1 MKKKTS
7 VLVLT
12 GAITISNIGLT
23 TSFADVN
30 DETLLIQ
37 EKSTIVHSQVSIETD
52 GSARIAGQDGQLG
65 TADDVFVRPGANGQA
80 PHVDQFGNVTVP
92 TGGRVELPDG
102 NIVWDTGND

>member
-1 MKKKTS
+1 MTQELVKMYKKFEIAEENMKKKTS

-52 GSARIAGQDGQLG
+52 GSARIAGQDG
-65 TADDVFVRPGANGQA
+65 
-80 PHVDQFGNVTVP
+80 
-92 TGGRVELPDG
+92 
-102 NIVWDTGND
+102 